1 MALRRSLRFLFIY
14 LAWIVVWKMLILT
27 VLTYFLV
34 RSGAP
39 FREISDTFANNQI
52 AFYGLGSGI
61 FLLFL
66 LQMNP
71 LAIVTRSEVLN
82 PYEFS
87 QNFLPALLRGGI
99 IALLLMFP
107 FVLVGSHEFVGI
119 LIQDENVFYSL
130 FTILIRFASLLLLVY
145 CEEFIFRYQWF
156 QMGQH
161 QVAPFVSI
169 ALSASLYALSKSIQF
184 HLGVSQVLTVLLVGL
199 YLGLR
204 ALDTLNFSRGAG
216 LWSGFLLFSHIV
228 LSTPLFGNESQGLFF
243 FRYNSHRDW
252 NADWSRILTGGN
264 AGPLSSLAL
273 QLVLAGGIAY
283 EAYRGHKS
291 LFSPRANRLR

>member
-1 MALRRSLRFLFIY
+1 MLFKT
-14 LAWIVVWKMLILT
+14 LVLT
-27 VLTYFLV
+27 VLTYFMV
-34 RSGAP
+34 RSGAT

-82 PYEFS
+82 PYEFQ
-87 QNFLPALLRGGI
+87 QNFLPGFLRGCFL
-99 IALLLMFP
+99 ALLLMVP
-107 FVLVGSHEFVGI
+107 FLLIGSHHFVGI
-119 LIQDENVFYSL
+119 LIQDENVFFSL
-130 FTILIRFASLLLLVY
+130 VTIFVRLSALLILVY

-156 QMGQH
+156 QMGSQN
-161 QVAPFVSI
+161 QATSPLMAVAMSA
-169 ALSASLYALSKSIQF
+169 ALYSLSKSIQF
-184 HLGVSQVLTVLLVGL
+184 QLGISQVLTMLLAGT

-204 ALDTLNFSRGAG
+204 AATELTFTQGAG

-243 FRYNSHRDW
+243 FQYNALRAWDA
-252 NADWSRILTGGN
+252 NLSRVITGGN

-273 QLVLAGGIAY
+273 QFGLGLGILY
-283 EAYRGHKS
+283 EIWRNHKS
-291 LFSPRANRLR
+291 LFSNQMNRLR